1 VNKWQDSLINLLPVL
16 MFMWVCD
23 MLRPIL
29 APEVEKGLGR
39 KLTDGEWLYYLLESY
54 RKGEAEQRRQIV
66 RQLYQQLADMKTIH
80 DFVWNG

>member
-1 VNKWQDSLINLLPVL
+1 

-66 RQLYQQLADMKTIH
+66 RQLYQQLADMKIIH